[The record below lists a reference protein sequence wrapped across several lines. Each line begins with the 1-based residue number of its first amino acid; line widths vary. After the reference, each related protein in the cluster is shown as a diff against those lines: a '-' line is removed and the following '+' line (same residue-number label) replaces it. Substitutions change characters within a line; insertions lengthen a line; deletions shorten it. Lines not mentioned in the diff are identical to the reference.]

1 VSLNSFAYSCAYWR
15 FRRHILKRT
24 FGVKSFLAVV
34 EQQVKNAPV
43 WGLFWVAF
51 AKCVVEFVLVA
62 VK

>member
-1 VSLNSFAYSCAYWR
+1 MVVLTGNLEDTSLSAR
-15 FRRHILKRT
+15 

-34 EQQVKNAPV
+34 EQQVKNAAV

-51 AKCVVEFVLVA
+51 AKCVVGFVLVA